1 MVKLDNTKENT
12 KISKMLYYI
21 TLCYTVIQKSFVF
34 AKNSIGS
41 NSGRSQPTLII
52 DQFFFTMKSIY
63 TQIRINQRNFA
74 LQPPPNNGKYHDRW
88 KTSQISPAGGPTGTR
103 PTMRVPRVATKKKL
117 IFYRKTELH

>member
-52 DQFFFTMKSIY
+52 DQFFFYNEKYIHTNPDKS
-63 TQIRINQRNFA
+63 TEFCVT
-74 LQPPPNNGKYHDRW
+74 
-88 KTSQISPAGGPTGTR
+88 TSAQ
-103 PTMRVPRVATKKKL
+103 
-117 IFYRKTELH
+117 